1 MLIQT
6 TELQSSRLC
15 FLKPPGKPDTVGSFL
30 LLNVALIGFFAF
42 AALYH
47 LVLWI
52 SSRRETLLAV
62 FAADCAVRALFS
74 SVLIAI
80 CTAPTV
86 AEASSAVHLR
96 VTCGM
101 LMMVTWVW
109 SLSLIS
115 EARRHRFAWF
125 ATVVFAVLV
134 PIHQFVFAFNP
145 PVLSV
150 EQFQL
155 PWGERIA
162 NPRLGRPGWWLI
174 PLYLLVLSIELYG
187 LRCGRRVWK
196 RDRIGGTLILL
207 ASCSLLMLHGAHLS
221 RALRLFDFPYLGV
234 TGHVIWGCMI
244 GLFIARRNHQLRE
257 QLIVSEHRFRGIFDQ
272 AFDMVS
278 LMTTDGILICS
289 NRTSLEFAGVTS
301 ESVLGKPFWMTPW
314 WAHSPELRDHLREAI
329 VEAAQGQVVRFEVT
343 HPESSGQLAHF
354 DFSLKPVRNE
364 RNEITFVIAEGRD
377 ITQRKQTDEE
387 LRTSHLRSESL
398 SRQLITAQESERRVL
413 ARELHDE
420 IGQVLTAIK
429 MNLRRGQRA
438 SPATLQQTLEENL
451 LMVDQAIG
459 QIRNLSLSLRP
470 PHLDALGLVA
480 ALHWLVQHQ
489 ARLGGFEG
497 ELDVD
502 LGDAQIPSDLE
513 TICFRIAQEAL
524 TNAVRHG
531 NPTKVEVKLRATDQR
546 LCLSIHDDGIG
557 FNYEESLQRANRG
570 DSFGL
575 TSMEERA
582 SLAGGQFRI
591 ESAAEQGTKIHV
603 GFPLSKHQPA

>member
-1 MLIQT
+1 
-6 TELQSSRLC
+6 
-15 FLKPPGKPDTVGSFL
+15 VGPFL
-30 LLNVALIGFFAF
+30 LLNVALIGFFGF

-47 LVLWI
+47 FFLWI
-52 SSRRETLLAV
+52 SSRREPLLAV

-74 SVLIAI
+74 SVMIAI
-80 CTAPTV
+80 CTAP
-86 AEASSAVHLR
+86 AIPEASSAVHLR
-96 VTCGM
+96 ITFGM

-109 SLSLIS
+109 SLSLIAES
-115 EARRHRFAWF
+115 RLHRFAWF
-125 ATVVFAVLV
+125 ATIVFAVMV
-134 PIHQFVFAFNP
+134 PVHQFVFPLNP

-150 EQFQL
+150 AMFQL
-155 PWGERIA
+155 PWGERIS
-162 NPRLGRPGWWLI
+162 NPHLGRPGWWLL
-174 PLYLLVLSIELYG
+174 PLYALVLSIELYG
-187 LRCGRRVWK
+187 LRCGRHICK
-196 RDRIGGTLILL
+196 RDRLGGTLILL
-207 ASCSLLMLHGAHLS
+207 ASCSLLLLHGAHIS
-221 RALRLFDFPYLGV
+221 RVLRLFDFPYLGV
-234 TGHVIWGCMI
+234 TGHVFWGCMI
-244 GLFIARRNHQLRE
+244 GLFIARRNYQLRE
-257 QLIVSEHRFRGIFDQ
+257 QLIISEQRFRGIFDQ

-301 ESVLGKPFWMTPW
+301 DSVLGKPYWMTPW
-314 WAHSPELRDHLREAI
+314 WAHSSELRDQLQQAIGEAS
-329 VEAAQGQVVRFEVT
+329 QGQVVRFEAT
-343 HPESSGQLAHF
+343 HPDAASRLAHF

-364 RNEITFVIAEGRD
+364 RNEIAFVIAEGRD

-387 LRTSHLRSESL
+387 LRASHLRSESL

-438 SPATLQQTLEENL
+438 NPATLQQTLEENL
-451 LMVDQAIG
+451 QMVDQAIG

-502 LGDAQIPSDLE
+502 LGDIQIPSDLE

-524 TNAVRHG
+524 TNALRHG
-531 NPTKVEVKLRATDQR
+531 NPSKVEVKLRVTDQR
-546 LCLSIHDDGIG
+546 LCLTIHDDGIG
-557 FNYEESLQRANRG
+557 FNYEESLQRATRG

-582 SLAGGQFRI
+582 CLAGGQIRI
-591 ESAAEQGTKIHV
+591 ESTAELGTKILV
-603 GFPLSKHQPA
+603 GFPLPKQQPA